1 MRQLLLLVIVTL
13 TVGACQRTP
22 EEQQS
27 DQARSDA
34 RERGALIENRADRE
48 ADQLQQQAAELENQ
62 ANQAGG
68 MTAERLKVRAE
79 ALKDEAKIV
88 RKQADKQADAIKEST
103 DARIKASESR

>member
-13 TVGACQRTP
+13 AVGACQRTP
-22 EEQQS
+22 EQQQA

-34 RERGALIENRADRE
+34 RERGALIENQADSE
-48 ADQLQQQAAELENQ
+48 ADQLQQQAAELENE

-68 MTAERLKVRAE
+68 MTGERLKVRAE

-88 RKQADKQADAIKEST
+88 RKQADKQADAIEEST

>member
-48 ADQLQQQAAELENQ
+48 ADQLQQQTAELENQ